1 MAGQGQKDDRRT
13 KLWIWVGVAI
23 VVFLIF
29 GVGILGAILFP
40 VFARARETAR
50 KAVCLSNVKN
60 IALAFDMYL
69 EDNDDRFP
77 AADAWCDALEA
88 YLPNTEVYRC
98 ASVMDQ
104 PCGYAYNAA
113 LSHVQGIA
121 PEHASATVLIF
132 ESDRGWNAAGGPE
145 LLSAEPRHLGGDNFG
160 YADGHAEWMIRWRTP
175 APEQRWQ
182 VE

>member
-1 MAGQGQKDDRRT
+1 MADQGQKDDRHT
-13 KLWIWVGVAI
+13 KVWIWVGVAI
-23 VVFLIF
+23 VVFIIA
-29 GVGILGAILFP
+29 GVGVFAALLFP
-40 VFARARETAR
+40 VFSKARESAR

-77 AADAWCDALEA
+77 AAGAWCGAMEA
-88 YLPNTEVYRC
+88 YLPNAEVYRC
-98 ASVMDQ
+98 ASAMDQ

-121 PEHASATVLIF
+121 PEHAGATVLIF
-132 ESDRGWNAAGGPE
+132 ECDRGWNAAGGPD

-160 YADGHAEWMIRWRTP
+160 YADGHAEWLIRGSTAAR
-175 APEQRWQ
+175 EQRWQ